1 MSSHLTK
8 LCYKNIGQ
16 VPFKGSTEVGKK
28 VAAKAAGNLI
38 STTLELGGKSPT
50 IVDDTANVDVAARR
64 ICWGKVRGSSEF
76 EHVKKELLKYSRSFR
91 IKRIKLRE
99 HRSFLKLNR
108 NFQFLN
114 SGQVCIAP
122 DYVVVHKSRK
132 QELITS
138 VKKYIREFYSEDPL
152 KSPDYA
158 RIVNSRNFDRV
169 KKLLES
175 GGKVI
180 FGGETNEE
188 SRYISPTLLDE
199 VSFQSEIMESQNE
212 VSNLGLIHGLEN

>member
-1 MSSHLTK
+1 M
-8 LCYKNIGQ
+8 
-16 VPFKGSTEVGKK
+16 
-28 VAAKAAGNLI
+28 AAKAAGNLI

-64 ICWGKVRGSSEF
+64 ICWGKVRGSYRSSNTF
-76 EHVKKELLKYSRSFR
+76 KKELLKYSRSFR
-91 IKRIKLRE
+91 IKRVKSRE
-99 HRSFLKLNR
+99 YRSFLKLNSI
-108 NFQFLN
+108 FQFLN

-132 QELITS
+132 QEFITS
-138 VKKYIREFYSEDPL
+138 VKKYIREFYSEDPS

-199 VSFQSEIMESQNE
+199 VSFKSEIMESQNE
-212 VSNLGLIHGLEN
+212 VSKSGLIDGLEN